1 MPKITLTEE
10 KELIIQNV
18 RTSHI
23 TLLLDVQ
30 CNRDCSAIQAL
41 KKKKAHFDD
50 LRQKNRTDT
59 NGGRKSRGLAA
70 RGDISNA
77 TTNRQ
82 HATATITSC
91 YAVRRAEGGGRIA
104 SYILTGARR
113 VFEVSVSACTVDT
126 HTSSVS
132 CAVGSG
138 AVSS

>member
-1 MPKITLTEE
+1 M
-10 KELIIQNV
+10 NV
-18 RTSHI
+18 
-23 TLLLDVQ
+23 
-30 CNRDCSAIQAL
+30 
-41 KKKKAHFDD
+41 
-50 LRQKNRTDT
+50 
-59 NGGRKSRGLAA
+59 GRKSRGLAA

-91 YAVRRAEGGGRIA
+91 YEERRAEKGGEREEGRIA

-113 VFEVSVSACTVDT
+113 VFEVSVSACIADT
-126 HTSSVS
+126 HTSRVSLS